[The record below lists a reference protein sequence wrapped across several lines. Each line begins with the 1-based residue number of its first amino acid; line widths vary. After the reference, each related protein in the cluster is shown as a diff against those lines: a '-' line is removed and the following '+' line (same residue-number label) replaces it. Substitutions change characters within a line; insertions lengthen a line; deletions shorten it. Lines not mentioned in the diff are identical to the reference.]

1 MSVIERIMKAYAS
14 KHELNPEQATLVRV
28 ELSRFIDE
36 LTSGQRRGADV
47 SSGYEDGAEPAIR
60 RERHGTSGP

>member
-1 MSVIERIMKAYAS
+1 MPAIERIMKAYAS

-36 LTSGQRRGADV
+36 LTSGKRPEPTLVPDMKD
-47 SSGYEDGAEPAIR
+47 SAETR
-60 RERHGTSGP
+60 